1 MTEAAPSAVSSDIT
15 MESVDSLVHIP
26 PEQLR
31 TFVQHV
37 NAVLGN
43 PKETHAPD
51 SVVLS
56 HAPSA
61 TNASSA
67 ANNRPKI
74 SCETFTAQATKFSG
88 EDLRMSAAN
97 WVEELYQYLL
107 DAFPQ
112 ADFELKVLQAINSG
126 KLFKDAPKR
135 ALGTFAYA
143 VYRNMDHNNPLA
155 AFLITNSLYMMCK
168 YFNRINTIDCGPE
181 WTQQGNVSA
190 SNVKKKKKKRGNGSS
205 PIYFVHSI
213 NCSKSKNSLGRETNH
228 LISIPGLKA
237 KDYKL
242 KGLADTGAKVCLITE
257 RAAKRIG
264 LNITMNS
271 RPLLCALW
279 PDAAPYRSV
288 GRMHVHLY
296 VDNGLQV
303 WAHAIIISF
312 GKGWDI
318 LVGGKTLQQLRI
330 QLISPAMDRRLRGST
345 KVTDHPAKTLDG
357 PWRQQTTV
365 PSVEE
370 AYNYMPDTAPSHD
383 LAFPSLT
390 ETSGAVATVVEPVVA
405 QPMRACLGLP
415 ADFFV
420 PERDDDFHR
429 LDVLYPEV
437 TKVSV
442 TERLYHQCETKTQ
455 ADKLL
460 GELMTGKGAVCEYPG
475 GCPPPTAYAPIR
487 PPMHAAAKPIY
498 VVQHML
504 SEAACKACDDVVSV
518 RLQYGINEPLQAFA

>member
-1 MTEAAPSAVSSDIT
+1 MTEVAPSAVSSDIT
-15 MESVDSLVHIP
+15 MESVDSLVHVP

-31 TFVQHV
+31 AFVQRA

-43 PKETHAPD
+43 PEETHAPD
-51 SVVLS
+51 SVAPS

-67 ANNRPKI
+67 TNNRPKI
-74 SCETFTAQATKFSG
+74 SCETFMAQATKFSG
-88 EDLRMSAAN
+88 EDLRMSVAN
-97 WVEELYQYLL
+97 WVEVNKPKAAVGQLLFNTLEELYQYLL

-135 ALGTFAYA
+135 ALGAFAYA
-143 VYRNMDHNNPLA
+143 VYRNMVHNNPLA
-155 AFLITNSLYMMCK
+155 AFLITNSLYMVNTLPFTVKDTKLQEIRPADVEKMCK
-168 YFNRINTIDCGPE
+168 YFDRINTIDCRPE

-190 SNVKKKKKKRGNGSS
+190 SNVKKKKKKRGNGSAS
-205 PIYFVHSI
+205 PSNGNASGTNMANTSRSSVPSAGRNTSPSATPVYFVHSI

-257 RAAKRIG
+257 LAAKRIG
-264 LNITMNS
+264 LNITTNS
-271 RPLLCALW
+271 RPLLHALW
-279 PDAAPYRSV
+279 PDVTPHCSV
-288 GRMHVHLY
+288 GRAHVRLCM
-296 VDNGLQV
+296 DNGLQV
-303 WAHAIIISF
+303 WAHAVVVSF

-318 LVGGKTLQQLRI
+318 LVGGKTLQQLGI
-330 QLISPAMDRRLRGST
+330 QLTSPAMDCRLRGST

-370 AYNYMPDTAPSHD
+370 VYDYMPDTAPSHD

-390 ETSGAVATVVEPVVA
+390 ETSGAAAPVVEPIVA
-405 QPMRACLGLP
+405 WPMRARLGLP
-415 ADFFV
+415 GDFFV
-420 PERDDDFHR
+420 PECDDDFHR
-429 LDVLYPEV
+429 LDALYPEV
-437 TKVSV
+437 TKASV
-442 TERLYHQCETKTQ
+442 TERLHHQ
-455 ADKLL
+455 
-460 GELMTGKGAVCEYPG
+460 
-475 GCPPPTAYAPIR
+475 
-487 PPMHAAAKPIY
+487 
-498 VVQHML
+498 
-504 SEAACKACDDVVSV
+504 
-518 RLQYGINEPLQAFA
+518 